1 MKKFFKNLFACFIIL
16 VVFGA
21 VLFFL
26 GWTQFRVPSDGFGII
41 VSKTGGISS
50 RPVVPGVFS
59 WHWEFLIPSN
69 AELKTFKN
77 QNFSL
82 TRRITGSLS
91 SGDTYKSVDDSIN
104 NFDYRFVY
112 KLSAAVKPEDVIKLL
127 KSAVISDEESLSA
140 YVEEKS
146 DSLCRNI
153 SAVILKK
160 SEKSTAF
167 RPELLSTEEL
177 LELSNY
183 NQENEYVAFS
193 SVAVTEA
200 IIPDFY
206 LYEHARAVYLQN
218 LEKQNGFKNTNIKKS
233 LEPAEDYSDESQ
245 DFSDQQDETS
255 SGYKGFFRRKRV
267 EE

>member
-112 KLSAAVKPEDVIKLL
+112 KISAAVKPEDVIKLL
-127 KSAVISDEESLSA
+127 KSAVILDEESLSA

-200 IIPDFY
+200 MIPDFY

-245 DFSDQQDETS
+245 DFSEQDETS